1 MSERLRFRWSALLL
15 MILCWPGG
23 LSFVPAQ
30 QTNPSASSPSP
41 SESAQAKENI
51 SFGQVKPLRVKRVG
65 VDENNLWYLSLH
77 DAILKALENNNEIQV
92 QRHTV
97 RINELAIQALRG
109 AYDPVLFIGNPAPMG
124 TGAAAGPTSSLV
136 AASGPGLGFESRST
150 PVASRL
156 QAGRDSNAQTTRTF
170 AYNIGLGQTLPT
182 GGSWQLTLSNQRLTT
197 NSVFTTLNPQY
208 ATTLALDVTH
218 PLLRNFRLPPMEQQI
233 RIAKKALDLSDSQF
247 RQRVIEIITQ
257 VQKAY
262 FDLVFAIRNVEIM
275 QESVELARVQHQ
287 NNLQQVEA
295 GTLAPLELHQSTAEI
310 ERRQQDLILAIA
322 QVTSAENALKG
333 LILPNLNDALWRAN
347 IVPTEN
353 IEFLPPAID
362 EESALRLALENR
374 PEMEQIRLQKEQN
387 EVNIKYFANQTRP
400 QVNLVARYASFG
412 IAGLEVP
419 PDPRFPFGG
428 GAVPTEFL
436 GGPATALGNA
446 FRQRYRD
453 VAVGVSF
460 SFPLRNRT
468 AQANLGQAKARA
480 RLLDFQEHQLVQQI
494 AIEVRNAVQN
504 VLSAR
509 QSIEA
514 ARAARLAREKQLE
527 GEQLR
532 FEAGITTNYLV
543 LQYQNQLS
551 WARGAE
557 LQALVNYNKAIA
569 ELQRVMAT
577 TLTTHNIQI
586 SSLPA
591 EAKPSR

>member
-1 MSERLRFRWSALLL
+1 MSQRSLFRWSAFLLVIPCARGVL
-15 MILCWPGG
+15 PFAL
-23 LSFVPAQ
+23 AQ
-30 QTNPSASSPSP
+30 EVNTSVSSTRQ
-41 SESAQAKENI
+41 SESVQAKEKI
-51 SFGQVKPLRVKRVG
+51 SFGQVKPLMVKRVG
-65 VDENNLWYLSLH
+65 VDEKNLWYLSLH

-97 RINELAIQALRG
+97 RINELAIKALKG
-109 AYDPVLFIGNPAPMG
+109 TYDPVLFIGTPAPV
-124 TGAAAGPTSSLV
+124 TAGAAGGPISSP
-136 AASGPGLGFESRST
+136 AASSGPGLGFESRSL

-156 QAGRDSNAQTTRTF
+156 QAGRDSNAQTSRTF
-170 AYNIGLGQTLPT
+170 SYNVGMGQSLPT
-182 GGSWQLTLSNQRLTT
+182 GGSWQLALSNQRVVT
-197 NSVFTTLNPQY
+197 NSVFATLNPQY
-208 ATTLALDVTH
+208 ATTLTVEVTQ
-218 PLLRNFRLPPMEQQI
+218 PLLRNFRLPPTEQQI
-233 RIAKKALDLSDSQF
+233 RIARKALDLSDSQF

-275 QESVELARVQHQ
+275 QESVELARLQHQ

-322 QVTSAENALKG
+322 QVTTAENALKG
-333 LILPNLNDALWRAN
+333 LILPNLNDDLWRAN

-362 EESALRLALENR
+362 EESALRLALQNR
-374 PEMEQIRLQKEQN
+374 PELEQIRLQKEQN
-387 EVNIKYFANQTRP
+387 EVNIEYFANQTRP

-428 GAVPTEFL
+428 GAVPAEFL

-446 FRQRYRD
+446 FRQRYRN

-460 SFPLRNRT
+460 SLPLRNQT
-468 AQANLGQAKARA
+468 AHANLGQARARA
-480 RLLDFQEHQLVQQI
+480 RILDFQQQQLVQQI

-504 VLSAR
+504 VLAAR

>member
-1 MSERLRFRWSALLL
+1 VLPFAL
-15 MILCWPGG
+15 
-23 LSFVPAQ
+23 AQ
-30 QTNPSASSPSP
+30 EVNTSASSPQHA
-41 SESAQAKENI
+41 ESVQAKEKI

-65 VDENNLWYLSLH
+65 VDENALWYLSLH
-77 DAILKALENNNEIQV
+77 EAILKALENNNEIQV

-97 RINELAIQALRG
+97 RINELAIKALKG
-109 AYDPVLFIGNPAPMG
+109 TYDPVLFVGTPAPVTPTA
-124 TGAAAGPTSSLV
+124 TGAISSL
-136 AASGPGLGFESRST
+136 AGASGPGLGFESRSL

-156 QAGRDSNAQTTRTF
+156 QAGRDSNAQTSRTF
-170 AYNIGLGQTLPT
+170 SYNVSLSQTLPT
-182 GGSWQLTLSNQRLTT
+182 GGNWQLALSNQRVVT
-197 NSVFTTLNPQY
+197 NSIFATLNPQY
-208 ATTLALDVTH
+208 ATTLAIDVTQ
-218 PLLRNFRLPPMEQQI
+218 PLLRNFRLPPTEQQI

-275 QESVELARVQHQ
+275 QESVELAKVQHQ

-322 QVTSAENALKG
+322 QVTTAENALKG
-333 LILPNLNDALWRAN
+333 LILPNLNDDLWRAN

-353 IEFLPPAID
+353 IEVLPPAID
-362 EESALRLALENR
+362 EESALRLALQNR
-374 PEMEQIRLQKEQN
+374 PELEQIRRQKEQN

-428 GAVPTEFL
+428 GAVPAEFL

-446 FRQRYRD
+446 FRQRYRH

-460 SFPLRNRT
+460 SLPLRNQT
-468 AQANLGQAKARA
+468 AHANLGQARARA
-480 RLLDFQEHQLVQQI
+480 RILDFQEQQLVQQI

-504 VLSAR
+504 VLAAR
-509 QSIEA
+509 QSIAA

-577 TLTTHNIQI
+577 TLMTHNIQI

-591 EAKPSR
+591 ETKPSR